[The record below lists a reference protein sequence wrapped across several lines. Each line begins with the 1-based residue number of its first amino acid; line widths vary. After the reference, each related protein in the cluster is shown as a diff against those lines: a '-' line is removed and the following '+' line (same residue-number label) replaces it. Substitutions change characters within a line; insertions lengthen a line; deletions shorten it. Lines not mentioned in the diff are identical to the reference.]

1 MVIQNFT
8 NLKKLNLALSCLVK
22 YKTITM
28 EYILAIDAG
37 TTSSRAILF
46 DHQGEQRGMAQHEFK
61 QYFPKESWVEHDAV
75 EIWDTQLKAI
85 REVLETPGIKVE
97 DVMAMGI
104 TNQRE
109 TTLIWDRSTGVPVHK
124 AIVWQDRRTASICKD
139 LAMHQQTFLD
149 KTGLILDAYFSGTK
163 IKWILDSDPALRLRA
178 EAGELAFGTID
189 SWLIWR
195 LTGGINHVTDVT
207 NASRTLLFNIH
218 TLAWDSQLLEILE
231 VPQALLP
238 KVVSSSEKVGKTAK
252 GLFQK
257 EIPISGIAGDQQAA
271 LFGQLCLERGAVK
284 NTYGTGCF
292 CIMNTGDKP
301 VISKNKMLTT
311 IAWQRNGEVTYAL
324 EGSVFIAGA
333 LVQWL
338 RDQLQIIS
346 SAEAIE
352 SLAQTVDDNGGVTFI
367 PALSGLGAPYWDPE
381 ATGAIMGITRGTQKG
396 HIARAAL
403 EAIALRSRDIILEM
417 QKDAG
422 TPFPSLKV
430 DGGASNNNL
439 LMQIQSDLLDKEVV
453 RPQITETTAIGAA
466 FLAGLAVGFWKDEA
480 ELKGIWKSDRVF
492 TPQGSTNRSQIVT
505 QWDRQMQRILT

>member
-1 MVIQNFT
+1 
-8 NLKKLNLALSCLVK
+8 
-22 YKTITM
+22 M

-46 DHQGEQRGMAQHEFK
+46 DHQGEQRGVAQHEFK
-61 QYFPKESWVEHDAV
+61 QYFPKESWVEHDAI
-75 EIWDTQLKAI
+75 EIWETQLSAI

-97 DVMAMGI
+97 NVMAMGI

-109 TTLIWDRSTGVPVHK
+109 TTLIWDRSTGIPVHK

-139 LAMHQQTFLD
+139 FAAYQQIFLD
-149 KTGLILDAYFSGTK
+149 KTGLVLDSYFSGTK
-163 IKWILDSDPALRLRA
+163 IKWILDSDPSLRLRA

-189 SWLIWR
+189 SWLIWK
-195 LTGGINHVTDVT
+195 LTGGKIHVTDVT

-218 TLAWDSQLLEILE
+218 TLEWDSQLLEILDI
-231 VPQALLP
+231 PKQLLP
-238 KVVSSSEKVGKTAK
+238 KVVSCSENIGKTAK

-271 LFGQLCLERGAVK
+271 LFGQLCLEKGAVK

-292 CIMNTGDKP
+292 CIMNTGNMP

-311 IAWQRNGEVTYAL
+311 VAWQINGKTIYAL

-338 RDQLQIIS
+338 RDQLQIIPT
-346 SAEAIE
+346 AEAIE
-352 SLAQTVDDNGGVTFI
+352 SLAKTVEDNGGVTFI

-381 ATGAIMGITRGTQKG
+381 ATGAIMGITRGTKKG
-396 HIARAAL
+396 HIARAAI

-422 TPFPSLKV
+422 MPFPSLKV

-439 LMQIQSDLLDKEVV
+439 LMQIQSDLLEKKVV
-453 RPQITETTAIGAA
+453 RPQTTETTALGAA
-466 FLAGLAVGFWKDEA
+466 FLSGLAIGFWKNEE
-480 ELKGIWKSDRVF
+480 ELKRIWKSDRVF
-492 TPQGSTNRSQIVT
+492 TPQASTNRSQIVE
-505 QWDRQMQRILT
+505 QWDRQMQRILS